1 MYIFII
7 TTICDY
13 RALRNW
19 WRNRIM
25 TKQKKEPTKKL
36 NHWEENYAMQDPGKL
51 ALFEEYLEM
60 G

>member
-1 MYIFII
+1 
-7 TTICDY
+7 
-13 RALRNW
+13 
-19 WRNRIM
+19 M
-25 TKQKKEPTKKL
+25 TKQKKEPAKDL